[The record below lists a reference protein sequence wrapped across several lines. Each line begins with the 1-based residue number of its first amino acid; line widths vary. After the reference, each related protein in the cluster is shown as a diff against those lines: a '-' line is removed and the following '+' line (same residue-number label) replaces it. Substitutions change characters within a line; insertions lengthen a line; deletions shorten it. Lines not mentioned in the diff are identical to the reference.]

1 MISSI
6 SHRLARWT
14 GYRPH
19 RLGITLPRSE
29 TRRLERVLAAGRLL
43 LAACALFAVRM
54 EVFHSVRQETS
65 ANLLLITYL
74 LYSLVLLLLLRVTQG
89 LSSRATWGVHLGDIA
104 WVGAIGL
111 LTTRPETLYIGFCLF
126 VLVAAAYR
134 WGFSECVLT
143 IVALIGVLVVD
154 TLLAGVSAA
163 LPEGVTL
170 YHVAVRSAYV
180 AILGVLVGQIAE
192 QNRRLREEPL
202 AIARLIR
209 KARVDAGMRGTV
221 HGVLSELLRILPAR
235 RVLLALWE
243 TGRERLFLWTGE
255 LRAGVTD
262 LQLELLP
269 MDAARRPWYFPIDA
283 PHSYHLVWN
292 EKGAP
297 DVLAMDGDGQ
307 PLHDLRS
314 FRFPADFRDAHP
326 FGSLASVGFTFGGE
340 WESRIFLLEPRFGSE
355 REAELRFFQNAVREV
370 NPAVHNVYLLRTL
383 RQRASAME
391 RARVARELHDGA
403 IQSLISV
410 EMQMDVLRRRCGDL
424 GPEQRESELRRLQS
438 VVHNQVLDL
447 RDLMQQMKPLDLDPR
462 QMPDFLAEVVERFRH
477 DSGIEARFVTELDA
491 AKVPP
496 RVARELARIV
506 QEALANIRR
515 HSGARH
521 AIVQFARA
529 EDGGWKL
536 VVDDDGRGFDFQ
548 GCLDLAQLDQARK
561 GPLVIKERVRS
572 IGADLKIDSEPG
584 RGARLEIHMPRKAHA
599 AHR

>member
-6 SHRLARWT
+6 PYRLANWT

-29 TRRLERVLAAGRLL
+29 TRRLERVLAAGRALL
-43 LAACALFAVRM
+43 VACALLAVRV
-54 EVFHSVRQETS
+54 EALYSVRQETV
-65 ANLLLITYL
+65 ATLLLIAYL
-74 LYSLVLLLLLRVTQG
+74 IYSLVLLLVLRAAKDI
-89 LSSRATWGVHLGDIA
+89 SPRATWGVHFADIA
-104 WVGAIGL
+104 WAGAIGL
-111 LTTRPETLYIGFCLF
+111 LTSGPESLYIGFYLF

-134 WGFSECVLT
+134 WGFHECVFT
-143 IVALIGVLVVD
+143 IAAIVAVLVGD
-154 TLLAGVSAA
+154 ALIASASTR
-163 LPEGVTL
+163 LPANVTL
-170 YHVAVRSAYV
+170 DRLVVRSAYV

-209 KARVDAGMRGTV
+209 RARVDAGMRGTL
-221 HGVLSELLRILPAR
+221 HGVLSELLRVLPAR

-243 TGRERLFLWTGE
+243 TSRERLFLWTGE
-255 LRAGVTD
+255 LKQGVTD
-262 LQLELLP
+262 LQLELHPL
-269 MDAARRPWYFPIDA
+269 DAAWRPLYFPADA
-283 PHSYHLVWN
+283 PHSYHVVCN
-292 EKGAP
+292 EKGTP
-297 DVLAMDGDGQ
+297 DVLGMDADGQ
-307 PLHDLRS
+307 PLHDLKS
-314 FRFPADFRDAHP
+314 FSLPEGFRAEHP
-326 FGSLASVGFTFGGE
+326 FRSIASVGFTFGGE

-355 REAELRFFQNAVREV
+355 REVDLRFFHNAVREV

-424 GPEQRESELRRLQS
+424 GPPQREAELRRLQS
-438 VVHNQVLDL
+438 VVHNQVLEL

-462 QMPDFLAEVVERFRH
+462 QMPDFLADLVERFRQ
-477 DSGIEARFVTELDA
+477 DTGIEARFVSDLDTH
-491 AKVPP
+491 KVPP
-496 RVARELARIV
+496 RVAREVPRIV

-521 AIVQFARA
+521 AIVQFTQA

-536 VVDDDGRGFDFQ
+536 VIDDDGRGFDFH
-548 GCLDLAQLDQARK
+548 GSLDLAQLDQARK

-572 IGADLKIDSEPG
+572 IGADLKIDSMPG